1 MLTLVYEFFIFWY
14 LLYFMAKVKGL
25 LEFFRRKRLP
35 MKFVYSENYWMID
48 LGNHVFPV
56 EKYRIIYEKLLKMG
70 ARKESILAP
79 QPVNVDDLLL
89 VHSSKYLKKLKTGD
103 LSSSEI
109 MTMEIP
115 FTPELMGFTLLQ
127 VGGTILATQI
137 ALEEGL
143 SVHVGGGFHHAF
155 PDHGEGFCVVH
166 DVAVALEKMRQEKK
180 IQKAMVV
187 DCDVHQG
194 NGTAFIFSKKDYAFT
209 FSIHQMDIYPAQ
221 KSSSD
226 LDVGLWSG
234 DGDDKY
240 LSLLTSY
247 IPRIYGEFEPDL
259 LFYLAGADPYKND
272 QLGGLNLTQEGLRER
287 DRIVIAGARKLR
299 IPLVILFAGG
309 YAYDVEETVGVHLN
323 TIKIAKK
330 IQRRYS

>member
-1 MLTLVYEFFIFWY
+1 
-14 LLYFMAKVKGL
+14 MARVKGL
-25 LEFFRRKRLP
+25 LKFFRRKRFP
-35 MKFVYSENYWMID
+35 FRFVYSENYWMID
-48 LGNHVFPV
+48 LANHIFPV
-56 EKYRIIYEKLLKMG
+56 EKYRIIYERLLNLG
-70 ARKESILAP
+70 AKRESILAP
-79 QPVNVDDLLL
+79 QPANEDDMLL
-89 VHSSKYLKKLKTGD
+89 VHTSKYLKKLKTGD
-103 LSSSEI
+103 LSPSEI

-115 FTPELMGFTLLQ
+115 FTPQLLGFALLH
-127 VGGTILATQI
+127 VGGTILATEI

-143 SVHVGGGFHHAF
+143 AVHVGGGFHHAF

-166 DVAVALEKMRQEKK
+166 DVAVALEKMRQEEK
-180 IQKAMVV
+180 IQKAMIV

-209 FSIHQMDIYPAQ
+209 FSIHQMDVYPAE
-221 KSSSD
+221 KPSSD

-240 LSLLTSY
+240 LSLLESH

-259 LFYLAGADPYKND
+259 IFYLAGADPYKND
-272 QLGGLNLTQEGLRER
+272 QLGGLNLTHEGLKER
-287 DRIVIAGARKLR
+287 DRLVIEGARNLR

-309 YAYDVEETVGVHLN
+309 YAYEVEETVGVHLN
-323 TIKIAKK
+323 TIKIAQK